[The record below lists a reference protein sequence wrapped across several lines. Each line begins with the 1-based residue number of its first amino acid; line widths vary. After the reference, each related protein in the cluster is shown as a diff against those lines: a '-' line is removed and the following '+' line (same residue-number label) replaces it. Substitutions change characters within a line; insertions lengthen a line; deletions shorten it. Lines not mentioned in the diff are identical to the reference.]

1 MIEGICKISG
11 AGPGRI
17 YVYGMTIAERKV
29 DFLSIIAYVERYDEE
44 TGRWVSVNARRQ
56 DPFETQY
63 LDWRKIM
70 PLESGQSYRIH
81 CEHLAGDD
89 YPYESVFSLS
99 ETFRAT

>member
-29 DFLSIIAYVERYDEE
+29 DFLSIIAYVEQYDEE
-44 TGRWVSVNARRQ
+44 TGRWKSVDVWRK
-56 DPFETQY
+56 DTYETEY

-70 PLESGQSYRIH
+70 SIEGGKSYRIH

-89 YPYESVFSLS
+89 YPYETAFSLS
-99 ETFRAT
+99 ETFYAK

>member
-44 TGRWVSVNARRQ
+44 TGRWVSVNAWRK
-56 DPFETQY
+56 DTYETEY

-70 PLESGQSYRIH
+70 PIECGPAASIH
-81 CEHLAGDD
+81 EC
-89 YPYESVFSLS
+89 
-99 ETFRAT
+99 

>member
-29 DFLSIIAYVERYDEE
+29 DFLSIIAYVEQYDEE
-44 TGRWVSVNARRQ
+44 TGRWKSVNAWRK
-56 DPFETQY
+56 DTYETEY

-70 PLESGQSYRIH
+70 PIECGRSYRVH

-99 ETFRAT
+99 ETFLAT